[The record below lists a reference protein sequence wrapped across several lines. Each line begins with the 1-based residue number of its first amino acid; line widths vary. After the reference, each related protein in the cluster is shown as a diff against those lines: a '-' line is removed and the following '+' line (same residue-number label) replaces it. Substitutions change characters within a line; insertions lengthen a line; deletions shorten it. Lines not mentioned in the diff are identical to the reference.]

1 MIGQR
6 IKQARKA
13 AGLSLHGLGE
23 KVGMSAMM
31 VSKYEKNQSTPSST
45 ALLALAEALGVRTEY
60 FFRQMSVEL
69 ENINHREH
77 HLLPDSEERK
87 VLADIKEQLE
97 RWLALEDVLTPL
109 SMSFALSQD
118 FPKRIASWD
127 DIEELA
133 ILVRQ
138 DWNLGL
144 NPIPDLI
151 DTLETRGIKVLITQY
166 DGHKN
171 FNGLSATLN
180 ESPVI
185 VVGQNWSGDRQRF
198 TIAHELGHLVLRDL
212 LSGGLDEEKA
222 CNRFAGAFLVP
233 KPMVLECLGQRRKW
247 LEPQELHLLKHEWG
261 LSMQAWAVRAKELNV
276 ISQTVSR
283 KLQQE
288 YLGEWKLRKEE
299 PGEQYRPEETRLF
312 GQLVYR
318 ALAEELLSE
327 SKAAELLNIS
337 VMEFHECRTLQAQ
350 GGEQH
355 GTAGL

>member
-6 IKQARKA
+6 IKQARKV

-109 SMSFALSQD
+109 SMPFALSQD

-151 DTLETRGIKVLITQY
+151 DTLET
-166 DGHKN
+166 
-171 FNGLSATLN
+171 
-180 ESPVI
+180 
-185 VVGQNWSGDRQRF
+185 
-198 TIAHELGHLVLRDL
+198 
-212 LSGGLDEEKA
+212 
-222 CNRFAGAFLVP
+222 
-233 KPMVLECLGQRRKW
+233 
-247 LEPQELHLLKHEWG
+247 
-261 LSMQAWAVRAKELNV
+261 
-276 ISQTVSR
+276 
-283 KLQQE
+283 
-288 YLGEWKLRKEE
+288 
-299 PGEQYRPEETRLF
+299 LF
-312 GQLVYR
+312 SQLVYR
-318 ALAEELLSE
+318 ALSEELLSE

-355 GTAGL
+355 GTAGLRCQYH